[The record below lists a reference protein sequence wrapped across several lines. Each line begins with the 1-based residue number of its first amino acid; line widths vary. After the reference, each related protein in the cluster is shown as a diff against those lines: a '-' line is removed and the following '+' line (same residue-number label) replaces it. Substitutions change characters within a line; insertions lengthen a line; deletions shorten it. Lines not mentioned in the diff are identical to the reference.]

1 MLTNRSLYVIGQPV
15 GKLCTSLGL
24 LLMDLLTTSIKK
36 DRWKIKWEENSHKC
50 FGFGFLYLI
59 FFFRQTF
66 FLKLKKL
73 IKVNQSSTPTITN
86 LDDVIDF
93 EIMNYDQ
100 NKEFIKVILGIKFIW
115 NQPKKEEKQ

>member
-1 MLTNRSLYVIGQPV
+1 M
-15 GKLCTSLGL
+15 
-24 LLMDLLTTSIKK
+24 
-36 DRWKIKWEENSHKC
+36 
-50 FGFGFLYLI
+50 
-59 FFFRQTF
+59 
-66 FLKLKKL
+66 
-73 IKVNQSSTPTITN
+73 NQSSTPTIAN